1 MTRPAANVE
10 SHIGQY
16 KILRTLGAGGM
27 GTVYEGEHILLGKRA
42 AIKTL
47 LPSLSSH
54 REIVDRF
61 FNEARAISVI
71 SDPGVVQIF
80 DFGYHVDGTAYIVM
94 ELLEGEPLSTRI
106 ERLGKLPTIDAL
118 RITRQITSSL
128 EAAHERGIIHRD
140 LKPGNVYVI
149 RDNEAQSGER
159 TKILDFGVAK
169 LGGTDEDA
177 HTTQTG
183 TMLGTPVYMS
193 PEQCKSAGEVDHRT
207 DIYSVGCALFHM
219 LTGRPPFECDSV
231 AEFIAAHL
239 REEPEPPSTLVPD
252 LHPHVDAIVM
262 RCLAKAPEDRFQS
275 MAELQAAIE
284 RALAEISD
292 SGSVTAAPG
301 VARLPLGE
309 GFQSKYDVNL
319 GNRLATF
326 DVTPPPRS
334 PESKSW
340 FIDSMSVPPISDR
353 YDVPKMGFGK
363 RIALAGALLAGVAGG
378 LFVTSL
384 ALSAENASAATVP
397 APTAPAATSPEEL
410 SLQERHTVRETVPPV
425 PLEPIEEPVIEEPA
439 PAPIVKETAKKPEK
453 VKRPPRPHV
462 MKRPQPRTLKR
473 DHETPG
479 EDLYDTR

>member
-1 MTRPAANVE
+1 VTRPAASAE
-10 SHIGQY
+10 THIGQY

-27 GTVYEGEHILLGKRA
+27 GTVYLGEHILLGKRA

-61 FNEARAISVI
+61 FNEARAISAI

-106 ERLGKLPTIDAL
+106 ERLGKLPAIDAL

-128 EAAHERGIIHRD
+128 EAAHECGIIHRD
-140 LKPGNVYVI
+140 LKPANVYVI
-149 RDNEAQSGER
+149 RDGEAQSGER

-193 PEQCKSAGEVDHRT
+193 PEQCRSAGEVDHRT
-207 DIYSVGCALFHM
+207 DIYSIGCALYHM
-219 LTGRPPFECDSV
+219 LAGRPPFECDSV
-231 AEFIAAHL
+231 AELIASHL
-239 REEPEPPSTLVPD
+239 REEPAPPSTLVPD
-252 LHPHVDAIVM
+252 LPPQVDAIVM
-262 RCLAKAPEDRFQS
+262 RCLAKSPDERFPA

-284 RALAEISD
+284 RALAELSD
-292 SGSVTAAPG
+292 SGSVVAAPG
-301 VARLPLGE
+301 IARLPLGE
-309 GFQSKYDVNL
+309 GFQSEYDVNL

-326 DVTPPPRS
+326 DVTPS
-334 PESKSW
+334 PDSW

-353 YDVPKMGFGK
+353 DDAPRMGLGK
-363 RIALAGALLAGVAGG
+363 RVALACALLAGIAGG
-378 LFVTSL
+378 LVVTSV
-384 ALSAENASAATVP
+384 ALSADNAAA
-397 APTAPAATSPEEL
+397 ATAPAPSAPVAASPEEL
-410 SLQERHTVRETVPPV
+410 SLHERHTVRESVPPA
-425 PLEPIEEPVIEEPA
+425 PAEPAVAPEIEEPA
-439 PAPIVKETAKKPEK
+439 PAPIVKEVAKKPQK
-453 VKRPPRPHV
+453 VERPPRPHV
-462 MKRPQPRTLKR
+462 MKRPHPRTLHR
-473 DHETPG
+473 DHEPVG